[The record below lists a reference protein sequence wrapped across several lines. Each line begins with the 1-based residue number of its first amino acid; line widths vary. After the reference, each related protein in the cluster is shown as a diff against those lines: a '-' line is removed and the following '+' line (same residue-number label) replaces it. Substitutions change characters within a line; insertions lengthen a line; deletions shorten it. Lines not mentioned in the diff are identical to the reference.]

1 MSALRYRTLLTNL
14 PNMASVVNSFNS
26 PVIQQAVY
34 EALIAALNG
43 KMDADGVPTPV
54 STSQSSIQDSVPAS
68 SRSSALTFEQELAHD
83 LVEGESIHAVL
94 SRN

>member
-26 PVIQQAVY
+26 PVVQQAVY

-43 KMDADGVPTPV
+43 KMDADGVPAPM
-54 STSQSSIQDSVPAS
+54 SASQSSTQVSAPAPN
-68 SRSSALTFEQELAHD
+68 RSSALTFEQELAHD